1 MPRQVLALPLAILA
15 ASSLAACATMGEG
28 EERHAAVDAS
38 GAPPGARPIDREAR
52 ERIVREDALT
62 QMAFWA
68 GEYQTFPN
76 DLEAAQRFSE
86 ALRKGGR
93 IDRAAQIAGEALS
106 RFPEDRQLLTTY
118 GFAQIALG
126 RPQHALRPLAL
137 VAAGDPQNWRVRSGL
152 GAALDQL
159 GRFAEARQA
168 YQEALAIE
176 PNNVGVMTNMG
187 VSHLMAGEPAD
198 AEPILR
204 QAASM
209 PGAPAEARQNLAI
222 ALALQ
227 GRFDEAEQ
235 IERIDLPPAQA
246 AQNIQY
252 LRGLLSDP
260 RRWNDLGRPG

>member
-1 MPRQVLALPLAILA
+1 MSRQLSILPLALLA
-15 ASSLAACATMGEG
+15 VSSLAACATTGEG
-28 EERHAAVDAS
+28 SSQNAEALS
-38 GAPPGARPIDREAR
+38 GAAPGARPIDRQAR
-52 ERIVREDALT
+52 ERVSGEDALT

-68 GEYQTFPN
+68 AEYQTFPN

-93 IDRAAQIAGEALS
+93 TDRAVQIAAEALG
-106 RFPEDRQLLTTY
+106 RFPEDRTLLTTY
-118 GFAQIALG
+118 GYAQISLG
-126 RPQHALRPLAL
+126 HAQQAMRPLAL
-137 VAAGDPQNWRVRSGL
+137 VAAGEPQNWRVRSAL

-176 PNNVGVMTNMG
+176 PNNARVLTNLG
-187 VSHLMAGEPAD
+187 VSHIMAGESSD

-204 QAASM
+204 QAVAVA
-209 PGAPAEARQNLAI
+209 GAPAEARQNLAI

-246 AQNIQY
+246 AQNMQY

-260 RRWNDLGRPG
+260 RRWNDVGRPG

>member
-1 MPRQVLALPLAILA
+1 MSRQFAALPFALLAV
-15 ASSLAACATMGEG
+15 SSLAACATTGEG
-28 EERHAAVDAS
+28 SQASAEALTGAA
-38 GAPPGARPIDREAR
+38 PGARPIDRQAR
-52 ERIVREDALT
+52 ERVSREDSLT

-93 IDRAAQIAGEALS
+93 TDRAAQIAAEALG
-106 RFPEDRQLLTTY
+106 RFPEDRALLTTY
-118 GFAQIALG
+118 GYAQISLG
-126 RPQHALRPLAL
+126 RAQQALRPLAL
-137 VAAGDPQNWRVRSGL
+137 VAAAEPQNWRARSAL

-159 GRFAEARQA
+159 GRFAEARRA

-176 PNNVGVMTNMG
+176 PNNARVLTNMG
-187 VSHLMAGEPAD
+187 VSHIMAGEPND

-204 QAASM
+204 QAVAI

-222 ALALQ
+222 SLALQ

-260 RRWNDLGRPG
+260 RRWNDVGRNGR

>member
-1 MPRQVLALPLAILA
+1 MSRQAFALPLALLA
-15 ASSLAACATMGEG
+15 VSPLGACATMGGG
-28 EERHAAVDAS
+28 EASQAVVDGS
-38 GAPPGARPIDREAR
+38 GAPPGARPIDRQAR
-52 ERIVREDALT
+52 ERIVREDGLT
-62 QMAFWA
+62 QMAYWA

-76 DLEAAQRFSE
+76 DLEAAQRFAE
-86 ALRKGGR
+86 ALRRGGR

-106 RFPEDRQLLTTY
+106 RFPEDRELLTTY
-118 GFAQIALG
+118 GYAQIALR
-126 RPQHALRPLAL
+126 RPQQALRPLAL
-137 VAAGDPQNWRVRSGL
+137 VAAGEPQNWRVRSAL

-159 GRFAEARQA
+159 GRYGEARQA

-176 PNNVGVMTNMG
+176 PNNVGVLTNLG
-187 VSHLMAGEPAD
+187 VSHIMAGEPAD

-204 QAASM
+204 RAVSA

-222 ALALQ
+222 AIALQ

-260 RRWNDLGRPG
+260 RRWDDMGRPG

>member
-1 MPRQVLALPLAILA
+1 MSRRLAALPFALLAV
-15 ASSLAACATMGEG
+15 SSLAACATTGEG
-28 EERHAAVDAS
+28 SSQALADATN
-38 GAPPGARPIDREAR
+38 GAPPGARPIDQRAR
-52 ERIVREDALT
+52 EQVTREDALT

-76 DLEAAQRFSE
+76 DIEAAQRFSE

-93 IDRAAQIAGEALS
+93 TDRAVQIAAEALS

-118 GFAQIALG
+118 GYGQITLN
-126 RPQHALRPLAL
+126 RPQQALRPLAL
-137 VAAGDPQNWRVRSGL
+137 VAEAEPENWRIRSAL

-159 GRFAEARQA
+159 GRFQEARRA
-168 YQEALAIE
+168 YQEALVLQPGNPRIL
-176 PNNVGVMTNMG
+176 TNLG
-187 VSHLMAGEPAD
+187 VSHIMAGEPGD

-204 QAASM
+204 QAVQQ

-235 IERIDLPPAQA
+235 IERVDLAPAQA
-246 AQNIQY
+246 AQNMQY

-260 RRWNDLGRPG
+260 RRWGDVGR

>member
-1 MPRQVLALPLAILA
+1 MSRKLAALPFALIAV
-15 ASSLAACATMGEG
+15 SSLAACATTGEG
-28 EERHAAVDAS
+28 SSQTAASAAT
-38 GAPPGARPIDREAR
+38 GALPGARPIDRRAR
-52 ERIVREDALT
+52 EQVSREDALT

-76 DLEAAQRFSE
+76 DIEAAQRFSE

-93 IDRAAQIAGEALS
+93 TDRAAQIAAEALS
-106 RFPEDRQLLTTY
+106 RFPEDRQLLTTFGY
-118 GFAQIALG
+118 SQITLG
-126 RPQHALRPLAL
+126 RPQQALRPLAL
-137 VAAGDPQNWRVRSGL
+137 VAAGEPDNWRIRSAL

-159 GRFAEARQA
+159 GRFDEARRA
-168 YQEALAIE
+168 YTEALALQ
-176 PNNVGVMTNMG
+176 PNNPRILTNLG

-204 QAASM
+204 QAVQQ

-222 ALALQ
+222 SLALQ

-235 IERIDLPPAQA
+235 IERVDLSPAQA

-260 RRWNDLGRPG
+260 RRWNDMGRGR